1 MRRPRRPR
9 RSSTANA
16 AWVRWPKKD
25 DTTAVLELI
34 SSNSFRDES
43 AVIPFINSFRDE
55 SAVPFVNSSRDESAA
70 GPRVAP
76 MPRSLLRQ
84 RETERPRGDHEPSAP
99 PWAGGPP

>member
-34 SSNSFRDES
+34 SS
-43 AVIPFINSFRDE
+43 NSFRDE

>member
-1 MRRPRRPR
+1 MSKREQ
-9 RSSTANA
+9 AKHA
-16 AWVRWPKKD
+16 AAAKAEALEHRERGLGALAKKD

-34 SSNSFRDES
+34 SSNSSRDES
-43 AVIPFINSFRDE
+43 AVIPFINS
-55 SAVPFVNSSRDESAA
+55 SRGESAA